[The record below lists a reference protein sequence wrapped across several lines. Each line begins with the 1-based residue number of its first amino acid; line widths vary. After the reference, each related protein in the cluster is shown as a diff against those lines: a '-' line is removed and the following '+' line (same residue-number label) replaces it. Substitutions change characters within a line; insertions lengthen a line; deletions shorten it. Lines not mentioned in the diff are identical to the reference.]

1 MWYISKK
8 KSTKNEDVFLSPF
21 RSHSIPQLSS
31 FFLYF
36 LLPNGSYSIPQK
48 QLMGR
53 YVIFLFTLCVLHMN
67 HSFAQKTGKL
77 RNEKLVQFSGVVVSS
92 DSLMQIPFVS
102 VMIKGSRHGTI
113 SDYNGFFSLVA
124 QENDIIEFTAIG
136 FKPATFVIPDS
147 LEDSKYSMIEIL
159 SADTFYLK
167 EMLILPWPTKE
178 QFKQAFLSLDL
189 PDDDAARAQ
198 RNLDQVRNPEY
209 YGFSG
214 DSRMMNQQLMLQQ
227 QNARVYGSGA
237 IPLNN
242 LMNPFAWAKFISDWR
257 SGKLK
262 RQ

>member
-1 MWYISKK
+1 
-8 KSTKNEDVFLSPF
+8 
-21 RSHSIPQLSS
+21 
-31 FFLYF
+31 
-36 LLPNGSYSIPQK
+36 
-48 QLMGR
+48 
-53 YVIFLFTLCVLHMN
+53 
-67 HSFAQKTGKL
+67 
-77 RNEKLVQFSGVVVSS
+77 
-92 DSLMQIPFVS
+92 MQIPFVS

-124 QENDIIEFTAIG
+124 QENDIIVFSAIG